1 MELYL
6 NDIRDSELLTG
17 RILGCLG
24 RGRPRNSNCVLL
36 DPIFFHSE
44 GKLGGSS
51 IRLGTGMKE
60 DGGGCPGNA
69 FPSKPLNSGRRNF
82 ATK

>member
-1 MELYL
+1 MQFYL
-6 NDIRDSELLTG
+6 NDILDSEFLTSS
-17 RILGCLG
+17 ILGCLG
-24 RGRPRNSNCVLL
+24 RGRPRYSNCVLL

-51 IRLGTGMKE
+51 IRLGTGIKG
-60 DGGGCPGNA
+60 DGGGCPGNTL
-69 FPSKPLNSGRRNF
+69 PSRPLNSGRRNF